1 MHLVN
6 TSIASPLGLWLVGG
20 LRATLGDSGLGLW
33 VLHVSLGS
41 YPVVEV
47 LNLVLIQADIGDIF
61 PECIYISC
69 CVKSGKV
76 GRCLSS
82 LFTRRLRSIRNL
94 RFVRGEGRATKDRIA
109 AVFGCLF
116 RLKTFHRRAKNVR

>member
-6 TSIASPLGLWLVGG
+6 ARIASPLGLWLVGG
-20 LRATLGDSGLGLW
+20 LRATLGDSGLGLR
-33 VLHVSLGS
+33 VVHVSLSS

-47 LNLVLIQADIGDIF
+47 LNLVLIQANIGDIF
-61 PECIYISC
+61 PESIYISC

-76 GRCLSS
+76 SRCLSS
-82 LFTRRLRSIRNL
+82 LLTWRLRSIRNL
-94 RFVRGEGRATKDRIA
+94 RFVRGEGRAAEDRIL

-116 RLKTFHRRAKNVR
+116 RLETFHRRPENVR